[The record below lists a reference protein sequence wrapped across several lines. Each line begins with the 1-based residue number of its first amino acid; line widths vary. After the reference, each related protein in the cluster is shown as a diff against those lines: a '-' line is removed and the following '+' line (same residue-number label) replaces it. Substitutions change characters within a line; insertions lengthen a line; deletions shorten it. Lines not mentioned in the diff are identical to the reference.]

1 MAALDVLVAGGSG
14 FLGTHLREA
23 LAGRGHRVTQLVR
36 RPARSAGE
44 SSWDPYEGTL
54 DQDVV
59 AGSDVVIN
67 LAGSPTAGNPHSK
80 RWARELRR
88 SRVRTTDVL
97 ARAIA
102 ASEQPAAFLAGNG
115 ISYYGDH
122 GSAELTESAD
132 SRGHGLLTEVTREW
146 EAAARPARDAG
157 SRLCVLRTSPVMDAA
172 APPLSLL
179 KPLFKAGLGGRLGD
193 GRQYMAIISLRDWV
207 GSVVHLAEHEGAA
220 GPFNLCCVDAP
231 TNAEFTE
238 ALASALHR
246 PSFATVPAPILKVAA
261 GDLSTELLNSL
272 NVVPKALLDAGY
284 VFADPGVEAVVATAL
299 AQRR

>member
-1 MAALDVLVAGGSG
+1 MALQVLVAGGSG

-23 LAGRGHRVTQLVR
+23 LAGRGHLVTQLVR

-44 SSWDPYEGTL
+44 SSWDPYEGRL
-54 DQDVV
+54 DHDVV
-59 AGSDVVIN
+59 AASDVVIN

-80 RWARELRR
+80 KWATELRR
-88 SRVRTTDVL
+88 SRVTTTDVL

-102 ASEQPAAFLAGNG
+102 GADGSPAFLAGNG

-157 SRLCVLRTSPVMDAA
+157 SRVCVLRTSPVMDAA

-179 KPLFKAGLGGRLGD
+179 KPLFRAGLGGKLGD
-193 GRQYMAIISLRDWV
+193 GSQHMAMISLRDWV
-207 GSVVHLAEHEGAA
+207 GSVVHLAEHADAA
-220 GPFNLCCVDAP
+220 GAFNLCCVDTP
-231 TNAEFTE
+231 TNAEFTRT
-238 ALASALHR
+238 LAGALHR
-246 PSFATVPAPILKVAA
+246 PSFATVPAPILRVAA

-272 NVVPKALLDAGY
+272 NVVPKALLDSGY
-284 VFADPGVEAVVATAL
+284 SFADPDVEAVLATAL
-299 AQRR
+299 AERR